1 MEKWTLG
8 NFFTPQQKIKM
19 KVAISVQNLKKS
31 FNNTEVFK
39 DFSISIEQGKITT
52 IFGPNGSGK
61 STLLNILSGI
71 VKEDGGDFQIQ
82 DFNLFEFSYIFQN
95 YRESLLPWRTNFDNL
110 ALPLEIQHK
119 SKIEIRKRVEELQKL
134 FEFKFDWN
142 GYPYEL
148 SGGQQQI
155 LAFMRALVTNPKILF
170 IDEPFSALDYENNL
184 RLREH
189 LQKYYLAHK
198 PTILLITHNIE
209 EAVHL
214 AEKIIVFSQKPTET
228 LKAIENTMPYP
239 RTMQS
244 LKSEQFHQIKD
255 EVLSV
260 FQKAANL

>member
-1 MEKWTLG
+1 M
-8 NFFTPQQKIKM
+8 
-19 KVAISVQNLKKS
+19 VAISIKNLKKH
-31 FNNTEVFK
+31 FNGIEVFE
-39 DFSISIEQGKITT
+39 DFSLDVEQGKITA

-71 VKEDGGDFQIQ
+71 ISKDEGVFRIENFSHFQ
-82 DFNLFEFSYIFQN
+82 FSYIFQN
-95 YRESLLPWRTNFDNL
+95 YRESLLPWRTNFENVT
-110 ALPLEIQHK
+110 LPLQIQNK
-119 SKIEIRKRVEELQKL
+119 CEDEVRQKVEELQKL
-134 FEFKFDWN
+134 FEFRVNWD

-155 LAFMRALVTNPKILF
+155 LAFIRALVTNPKILF

-189 LQKYYLAHK
+189 LQKYYITFK

-214 AEKIIVFSQKPTET
+214 AEKITVFSQRPTRVLEV
-228 LKAIENTMPYP
+228 IENPLPYP
-239 RTMQS
+239 RTIQS
-244 LKSEQFHQIKD
+244 IKSEGFDTVKD
-255 EVLSV
+255 RVLSV

>member
-1 MEKWTLG
+1 MNT
-8 NFFTPQQKIKM
+8 
-19 KVAISVQNLKKS
+19 AISVQNLKKS
-31 FNNTEVFK
+31 FNSTEVFR
-39 DFSISIEQGKITT
+39 DFSVNVEQGKVTA

-61 STLLNILSGI
+61 STLLNILSGVI
-71 VKEDGGDFQIQ
+71 KEDGGNFQIQ

-95 YRESLLPWRTNFDNL
+95 YRESLLPWRTNFENL
-110 ALPLEIQHK
+110 ALPLEIQGK
-119 SKIEIRKRVEELQKL
+119 SKQEIRQRVKELQKL
-134 FEFKFDWN
+134 FEFKFDWKS
-142 GYPYEL
+142 YPYEL

-189 LQKYYLAHK
+189 LQKYYLSRK

-214 AEKIIVFSQKPTET
+214 DEKIVVFSQRPAKVLEVINNP
-228 LKAIENTMPYP
+228 LAYP
-239 RTMQS
+239 RTIQS
-244 LKSEQFHQIKD
+244 LKAEDFLQTKD
-255 EVLSV
+255 KVLSV

>member
-95 YRESLLPWRTNFDNL
+95 YRESLLPWRTNFENL
-110 ALPLEIQHK
+110 ALPLEIQGK
-119 SKIEIRKRVEELQKL
+119 SKQEIRQRVKELQKL
-134 FEFKFDWN
+134 FEFKFDWKS
-142 GYPYEL
+142 YPYEL

-170 IDEPFSALDYENNL
+170 IDE
-184 RLREH
+184 R
-189 LQKYYLAHK
+189 
-198 PTILLITHNIE
+198 THE
-209 EAVHL
+209 C
-214 AEKIIVFSQKPTET
+214 
-228 LKAIENTMPYP
+228 
-239 RTMQS
+239 
-244 LKSEQFHQIKD
+244 
-255 EVLSV
+255 
-260 FQKAANL
+260 